1 MSDKPGKSPRVS
13 QVSVHQLMLPE
24 HANAWGK
31 VHGGLIMKLVDESGG
46 ICAMRHAQR
55 PCVTVAIDSMTFQ
68 SAVEVGEVLCCEA
81 YINFISRSAIEVT
94 VHVNAEDPIRGEVT
108 HTNTAHLVY
117 VAIGDDG
124 RPTEVPPLLLETDE
138 DHQRWAA
145 GKRRQQERLERR
157 KQRDA

>member
-55 PCVTVAIDSMTFQ
+55 PCVTVAIDSLTFQ

-94 VHVNAEDPIRGEVT
+94 VNVNAEDPIAGEVT

-117 VAIGDDG
+117 GAIDDDG
-124 RPTEVPPLLLETDE
+124 KPTEVPPLLLETEADKA
-138 DHQRWAA
+138 RWEA
-145 GKRRQQERLERR
+145 GKQRQQERLERR
-157 KQRDA
+157 KRREA

>member
-13 QVSVHQLMLPE
+13 QVSVQQLMLPE

-94 VHVNAEDPIRGEVT
+94 VNVNAEDPIAGEVT

-117 VAIGDDG
+117 VAIDDDG
-124 RPTEVPPLLLETDE
+124 KPTEVPPLLLETEADKA
-138 DHQRWAA
+138 RWEA
-145 GKRRQQERLERR
+145 GKQRQQERLERR
-157 KQRDA
+157 KRREA

>member
-124 RPTEVPPLLLETDE
+124 RPTEVPPLLLETDQ
-138 DHQRWAA
+138 DHQRWEA

-157 KQRDA
+157 KRKDS

>member
-94 VHVNAEDPIRGEVT
+94 VNVNAEDPIAGEVT

-117 VAIGDDG
+117 VAIDDDG
-124 RPTEVPPLLLETDE
+124 KPTEVPPLLLETEADKA
-138 DHQRWAA
+138 RWEA
-145 GKRRQQERLERR
+145 GKQRQQERLERR
-157 KQRDA
+157 KRREA

>member
-13 QVSVHQLMLPE
+13 QVSVQQLMLPE

-81 YINFISRSAIEVT
+81 YINFIGRSAIEVT
-94 VHVNAEDPIRGEVT
+94 VNVNAEDPIRGEVT
-108 HTNTAHLVY
+108 HTNRAHLVY
-117 VAIGDDG
+117 VAIDDDG
-124 RPTEVPPLLLETDE
+124 KPCGVPPLLLETDE
-138 DHQRWAA
+138 DKQRWEA
-145 GKRRQQERLERR
+145 GKRRQRERLERR
-157 KQRDA
+157 QRRDD

>member
-13 QVSVHQLMLPE
+13 QVTVQQLMLPE

-94 VHVNAEDPIRGEVT
+94 VQVNAEDPIRGEVT

-117 VAIGDDG
+117 VAIDDEG
-124 RPTEVPPLLLETDE
+124 KPTEVPPLLLETNE
-138 DHQRWAA
+138 DRQRWEA
-145 GKRRQQERLERR
+145 GKRRQRERLERR
-157 KQRDA
+157 KRRDD

>member
-13 QVSVHQLMLPE
+13 QVSVQQLMLPE

-117 VAIGDDG
+117 VAIDDEG
-124 RPTEVPPLLLETDE
+124 KPTEVPPLLLETDE
-138 DHQRWAA
+138 DHHRWEA

-157 KQRDA
+157 KRPDA

>member
-13 QVSVHQLMLPE
+13 QVSVQQLMLPE

-117 VAIGDDG
+117 VAIDDAG
-124 RPTEVPPLLLETDE
+124 KPTEVPPLLLETNE
-138 DHQRWAA
+138 DRQRWEA

-157 KQRDA
+157 KRRDD